1 MKSYIENGNV
11 DPPSSSAEITFNITN
26 TSGSSI
32 SCSGRMGVILSGAG
46 FIHPIDKKE
55 YTYYVLIFGDDNIEK
70 LTIKFYSL
78 EDAIGFGIYAVRKC
92 FMYYDIAMA
101 YKERCIA
108 GKFKTLEGLKEK
120 TKQKVKK

>member
-1 MKSYIENGNV
+1 LKGAYEYSINRTICRCHWNSDIIYGRLFGTITIPIINIVSSIKDGYDDMKSYIENGNV

-55 YTYYVLIFGDDNIEK
+55 YTYYRISNGQCK
-70 LTIKFYSL
+70 
-78 EDAIGFGIYAVRKC
+78 
-92 FMYYDIAMA
+92 
-101 YKERCIA
+101 
-108 GKFKTLEGLKEK
+108 
-120 TKQKVKK
+120 